1 MSKNTGNTYEKLTQK
16 LYQQIVDL
24 DTNGYKDIEVKHNVK
39 IKGKSGLEHQIDVF
53 WEFVLGSVHYATIIE
68 VKDWQ
73 NKVKKTDVMAFT
85 EKIKD
90 IPGFPTGIYVSKSG
104 FQRGALEWAKLNGIK
119 LVTISEPD
127 TINHIHLNFNV
138 RSPHITNFA
147 IDIDQ
152 DWLKNYMDENGIRGT
167 FELNTTAGD
176 VMLFDDNGNSTS
188 LIHYIKAAQK
198 PYLDN
203 KDKISNLHVAY
214 RFDGKKYLHTGDS
227 AIPKILVNG
236 FSFDLTIHEG
246 TYTHEIHPNNVA
258 DYILYDISEGKT
270 IEFNYIHGII
280 NSPKDN

>member
-24 DTNGYKDIEVKHNVK
+24 DSRGYEKIEVKHNLK
-39 IKGKSGLEHQIDVF
+39 IRGKSGLEHQIDVF
-53 WEFVLGSVHYATIIE
+53 WEFVLGSVHYSTIIE

-73 NKVKKTDVMAFT
+73 NKVKKSDLMAFT

-90 IPGFPTGIYVSKSG
+90 IPGFPTGIYVSRSG

-119 LVTISEPD
+119 LVTISEPN

-138 RSPHITNFA
+138 RTPDITNFA
-147 IDIDQ
+147 IDINQ
-152 DWLKNYMDENGIRGT
+152 EWLKNYMDRNGIRGT

-176 VMLFDDNGNSTS
+176 VVLFDGNDNSTP
-188 LIHYIKAAQK
+188 LIYYIKAAQK

-203 KDKISNLHVAY
+203 KDKITNSHVTY
-214 RFDGKKYLHTGDS
+214 RFDEERYLYTGDP
-227 AIPKILVNG
+227 AIPRILVNG

-258 DYILYDISEGKT
+258 DYILYDLSEGKT
-270 IEFNYIHGII
+270 IEFNYIHGIV
-280 NSPKDN
+280 NKEKDD